1 MGLDQTGLGWGELG
15 SGMSAM
21 SDLAPVHMG
30 SWTQPRPRSDLPP
43 RELPTASATA
53 QVDTFRAS
61 SSSRP
66 RLCSLSDSQPLPCT
80 LSTD

>member
-1 MGLDQTGLGWGELG
+1 MKGGGSVGLDQTGLGRGELG
-15 SGMSAM
+15 SRMSAM
-21 SDLAPVHMG
+21 SVLADLAPVHMG

-61 SSSRP
+61 
-66 RLCSLSDSQPLPCT
+66 
-80 LSTD
+80 